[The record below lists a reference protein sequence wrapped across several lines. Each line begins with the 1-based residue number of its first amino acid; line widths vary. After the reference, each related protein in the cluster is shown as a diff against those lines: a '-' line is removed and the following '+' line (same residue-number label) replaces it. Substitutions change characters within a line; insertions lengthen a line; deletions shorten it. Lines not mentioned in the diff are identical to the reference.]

1 MCVCVFIFPKRYV
14 QAKGD
19 NWIVQTS
26 KELLQSDA
34 CQQLLR
40 SLAHHFQLDILD
52 LERNH
57 STIRRTI
64 QSKSIHTWAT
74 SYSSACAHWVVRR
87 VALLRRFFNATPKQ
101 KKVRSTRKKLKKQ
114 VQGGGPWRAFL
125 HMKARNAGQMW
136 SGRFMRNMS
145 QEYQAAKCG
154 PDFQMFQELGVLGE
168 MARRGG
174 KSSFSSS
181 RPPKASQPAR
191 VGLDAVLL
199 QGADRL
205 ENDIKEALADIRSS
219 SRARAAS
226 MELAMQDAAAAVAA
240 SSAALAPAQE
250 ADGVANANRLCQQLG
265 SAFIFTSGKPSVAEF
280 CVPADRFCQDTTP

>member
-1 MCVCVFIFPKRYV
+1 
-14 QAKGD
+14 
-19 NWIVQTS
+19 
-26 KELLQSDA
+26 
-34 CQQLLR
+34 
-40 SLAHHFQLDILD
+40 
-52 LERNH
+52 
-57 STIRRTI
+57 
-64 QSKSIHTWAT
+64 
-74 SYSSACAHWVVRR
+74 
-87 VALLRRFFNATPKQ
+87 
-101 KKVRSTRKKLKKQ
+101 
-114 VQGGGPWRAFL
+114 
-125 HMKARNAGQMW
+125 
-136 SGRFMRNMS
+136 MRNMS

-240 SSAALAPAQE
+240 SSAALAQAPLMVWPTPTDFASNWG
-250 ADGVANANRLCQQLG
+250 ALSYSRLASHLLQILCPCRSLLPGHDAVELQV
-265 SAFIFTSGKPSVAEF
+265 S
-280 CVPADRFCQDTTP
+280 